1 MPEVVVGHP
10 FGLNVDSRLQT
21 AGMTEFGSS
30 FRVNDIENKY
40 SIFRLTSWLYRYPGP

>member
-30 FRVNDIENKY
+30 FRGNDEKTN
-40 SIFRLTSWLYRYPGP
+40 T